1 MMDAVEIQIFIWQQ
15 LTNRSYAH
23 EKNFLFYDF
32 TNYLAALIKLMKIAV
47 VMAIIIIIIIIVEV
61 AMARIQTRTVIK

>member
-1 MMDAVEIQIFIWQQ
+1 MMDALKILIFLWWQ
-15 LTNRSYAH
+15 LTNRRCAL

-47 VMAIIIIIIIIVEV
+47 VMAIIIIIIIIVVV